1 MEKRTPKN
9 EPHPRRG
16 FLVMLLGAL
25 VAFGPLSIDM
35 YLPAMPSLARDF
47 AVPLATVEF
56 SVSAFL
62 IGMAIGQLVYG
73 PVSDRFGRKPLL
85 YIGLTLYAASSA
97 ACALAP
103 GAEVLIAA
111 RVMQALGSCA
121 GVVVARAMV
130 RDLFEPREAAGA
142 FSLMM
147 LVMGAA
153 PILAPL
159 LGGYITAY
167 FGWRSIFWLLAVLA
181 LLCVAVLSRALPE
194 THGAD
199 PGVRLRDSFRTYARI
214 LRHRQFMGYAVSGSL
229 AQAGMMAY
237 ITGAPFIFIELFGVP
252 AEHFGWIFGLNA
264 FGLISMAQVNL
275 LLLRRY
281 TLDQVLRVSF
291 ALIAGIGFFLLL
303 AGCFGWGIWPVGI
316 GLFSYLA
323 VLGITFPNTAAGAL
337 ADQGAVAGSASA
349 LMGSIQFTLGFAA
362 SALLTRI
369 HAHGSL
375 PMTGII
381 AGCGLLAL
389 LAHRIAIGARGISDV
404 DEAEGAVTVVE
415 GV

>member
-1 MEKRTPKN
+1 
-9 EPHPRRG
+9 
-16 FLVMLLGAL
+16 MLLGSL

-35 YLPAMPSLARDF
+35 YLPAMPRLASDF
-47 AVPLATVEF
+47 DVPLADIEF

-62 IGMAIGQLVYG
+62 IGMAIGQLIYG
-73 PVSDRFGRKPLL
+73 PISDRFGRKPLL
-85 YIGLTLYAASSA
+85 YVGLVLYAFSSA

-103 GAEVLIAA
+103 GAGWLVAFRVL
-111 RVMQALGSCA
+111 QALGSCA
-121 GVVVARAMV
+121 GVVIARAMV

-159 LGGYITAY
+159 AGGYMAAY
-167 FGWRSIFWLLAVLA
+167 FGWRAIFWILAA
-181 LLCVAVLSRALPE
+181 LSVLCVLVLSRALPE
-194 THGAD
+194 THAPD
-199 PGVRLRDSFRTYARI
+199 PAVRLRDAFRTYGRI
-214 LRHRQFMGYAVSGSL
+214 LRHRQFMGYALSGSL

-237 ITGAPFIFIELFGVP
+237 ITGAPFIFIEHFGVP
-252 AEHFGWIFGLNA
+252 PERFGWIFGLNA
-264 FGLISMAQVNL
+264 FGLIAMAQINL
-275 LLLRRY
+275 VLLRRY
-281 TLDQVLRVSF
+281 SLDQVLRMSF
-291 ALIAGIGFFLLL
+291 VLL
-303 AGCFGWGIWPVGI
+303 AGVGGFLLAGGVFGWGIWPVGI

-349 LMGSIQFTLGFAA
+349 LMGSIQFTFGFAS
-362 SALLTRI
+362 SALLTRL
-369 HAHGSL
+369 HAHSSL
-375 PMTGII
+375 PMTGIL

-389 LAHRIAIGARGISDV
+389 CAYSIAIGARGVSVV

-415 GV
+415 GA